1 MIQKKKN
8 LANEWHLFTSAAV
21 EKISKYVAAHGI
33 SDELRAQLKGHKVG
47 KVKCMFADGK
57 ATVVT
62 KSRSHQRRL
71 TLERAAARAAKAFV
85 LPADAYEEVDE
96 DKLPNVA

>member
-8 LANEWHLFTSAAV
+8 LANEWHLFTNAAV

-33 SDELRAQLKGHKVG
+33 SDELRSQLTGRKVG
-47 KVKCMFADGK
+47 KVKCLFADGK
-57 ATVVT
+57 TTVVT

-71 TLERAAARAAKAFV
+71 TLERAAARAAKAYI
-85 LPADAYEEVDE
+85 LPANVEPEVDE
-96 DKLPNVA
+96 MDCHIA